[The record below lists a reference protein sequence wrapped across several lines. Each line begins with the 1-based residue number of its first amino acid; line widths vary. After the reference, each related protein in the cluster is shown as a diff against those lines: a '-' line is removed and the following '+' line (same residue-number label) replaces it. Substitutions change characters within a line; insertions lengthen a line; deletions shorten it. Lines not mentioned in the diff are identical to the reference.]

1 MSFKRRIKRLESI
14 KGKPNKVGT
23 GVPIPGQ
30 GKDGDIQIR
39 ETQDGV
45 AIFGRLNGSWFKFSS
60 DGTNVNKL
68 VDNTGGTSSNVLADT
83 GGTLT
88 AAKYENGV
96 ASLANKV
103 NEIIDSLK

>member
-1 MSFKRRIKRLESI
+1 MSLVKKIKRLEST
-14 KGKPNKVGT
+14 KGNPNRT
-23 GVPIPGQ
+23 GVGVPLSVDGR
-30 GKDGDIQIR
+30 DGDIQIR
-39 ETQDGV
+39 ETEGGV
-45 AIFGRLNGSWFKFSS
+45 VLFGKLNGSWHKFSS

-96 ASLANKV
+96 ASLSSKV
-103 NEIIDSLK
+103 NEIIESLK